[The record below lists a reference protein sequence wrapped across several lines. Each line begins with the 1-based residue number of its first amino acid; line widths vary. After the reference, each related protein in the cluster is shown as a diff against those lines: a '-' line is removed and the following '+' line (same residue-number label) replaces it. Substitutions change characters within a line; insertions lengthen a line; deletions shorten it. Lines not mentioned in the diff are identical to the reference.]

1 MFVIGTAG
9 HVDHGKSTL
18 VQALT
23 GINPDRLP
31 EEREREMTIDL
42 GFAWLTLPSGRQ
54 VSIVDVPGHE
64 DFIKNMLA
72 GIGGIDVALLVVAA
86 DESVMPQTRE
96 HLAILDLLQIPQG
109 VVALTKTDLI
119 EEDGWL
125 ELVREELR
133 QELEGTVL
141 ANAAIIPASAVDG
154 SGLADLLAELD
165 RILDGTKAPRDIGR
179 PRLPIDRV
187 FTISGFGTVVTG
199 TLVDGQL
206 SVGDEVR
213 IVPGDLD
220 ARIRGLQ
227 THKVKEQ
234 EVLPGSR
241 VAINLSG
248 VAVDQLWRGQ
258 VVTRPGWL
266 EPTRLVDARLRLLS
280 NAPWPLKH
288 NAIVDL
294 FSGSARV
301 AARVRLLDADILEPG
316 QVGWVQFRLAE
327 PLAVMRGDRYIVR
340 LASPSITLG
349 GGEIVQPHPRR
360 RHKRF
365 RPGIL
370 ARLEALARGTPSDVL
385 LQLLGQDTFLEAREL
400 VKRSNLPQD
409 EAAEALLAMIREERI
424 VLLAE
429 GTPDA
434 SALSH
439 SSVAVASQEAWESL
453 VAQMVRVLGDYHR
466 RYPLRSGMRR
476 EELKSR
482 LRDEGQFFIQ
492 IAERAARDG
501 YIVATPNSVRLAGH
515 KVVLSV
521 EQRQAIDDIMDAFRS
536 SRFTPP
542 SFGEVERVLGAEL
555 LRLLL
560 GEGRLVKASDTV
572 LFDAHTH
579 AQMEQRLI
587 AYLRENESITVAQ
600 FRDLFGTS
608 RKYALGFLEDMDRRR
623 VTKRMGDI
631 RVLR

>member
-199 TLVDGQL
+199 TLIDGPL

>member
-409 EAAEALLAMIREERI
+409 EAGEALLAMIREERI

-429 GTPDA
+429 GIPDA

-453 VAQMVRVLGDYHR
+453 VAQMARVLGDYHR